1 MLQADSQTLMWQNA
15 CKIFSGKKQVTE
27 QYAKHHPFMLT
38 THTHLD
44 WKHRLWESSHS
55 TLHTWFTFITINE
68 SSMYYFYYQR
78 KQKRYF
84 HWRHRGTEITLSS
97 KHPNTELLLKSP
109 VTVAAK
115 KHYFCNLNSNAT
127 SRSKSENS
135 FSFGVCFSPPIL
147 RSKKGNI
154 KRKEKYFLLT

>member
-1 MLQADSQTLMWQNA
+1 MLQTDSQTLMWQNA
-15 CKIFSGKKQVTE
+15 CKIFSGKKQVIE
-27 QYAKHHPFMLT
+27 QYAKHHPFILT

-55 TLHTWFTFITINE
+55 TLHAWFKFITTNE

-84 HWRHRGTEITLSS
+84 HWRHRGMEITLSS
-97 KHPNTELLLKSP
+97 KHPNIELLLKSP

-115 KHYFCNLNSNAT
+115 KALFLQ
-127 SRSKSENS
+127 SE
-135 FSFGVCFSPPIL
+135 F
-147 RSKKGNI
+147 
-154 KRKEKYFLLT
+154 